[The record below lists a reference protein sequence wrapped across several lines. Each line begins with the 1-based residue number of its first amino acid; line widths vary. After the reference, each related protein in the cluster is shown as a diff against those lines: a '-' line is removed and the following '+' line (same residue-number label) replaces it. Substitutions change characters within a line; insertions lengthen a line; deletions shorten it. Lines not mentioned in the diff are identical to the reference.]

1 VTWLIDIAVMA
12 VVGGL
17 IGWFTN
23 YLAVKMLFRPFK
35 PWRIPL
41 TKFELQGLIPKRRA
55 EIAASIGVTIEKEL
69 ISVKELVSRLIEGE
83 NKQELIRTI
92 RVKILTVIDER
103 IPSIIPGGIKQAI
116 LSKLRDILNKEITDF
131 VDNSMGDMIE
141 DSIRKIDISNMVEE
155 QINSFEL
162 EEIERLILEISG
174 RELKYIELLGGVLGA
189 AIGLIQGLVL
199 MLF

>member
-1 VTWLIDIAVMA
+1 MIDILIMA

-23 YLAVKMLFRPFK
+23 YLAVKMLFRPIK

-41 TKFELQGLIPKRRA
+41 TKLEVQGLIPKRRG
-55 EIAASIGVTIEKEL
+55 EIAASIGAVIEKEL
-69 ISVKELVSRLIEGE
+69 ISVKEVVDRLIDGD

-92 RVKILTVIDER
+92 RLKIMAVIEER
-103 IPSIIPGGIKQAI
+103 IPSIIPSGIRQAI
-116 LSKLRDILNKEITDF
+116 LSKLREILNKEITDF

-141 DSIRKIDISNMVEE
+141 TSIRKINISSMVEE

-162 EEIERLILEISG
+162 EEIERLTLEISG
-174 RELKYIELLGGVLGA
+174 RELKYIELLGGILGA
-189 AIGLIQGLVL
+189 FIGIVQGFVL

>member
-1 VTWLIDIAVMA
+1 MIDIAVMA